1 MIIGLTGRNGAG
13 KGTVATWFTSRGFQY
28 TSMSDAIRRD
38 LRERGLAVTRDNLI
52 AGGRRLRTAGGA
64 AVLGTRSLDHIA
76 ATGGTQWVV
85 DSVRNPAEVEA
96 LRADP
101 TFALV
106 DVCAQA
112 RTRYERV
119 VARNRGG
126 DAESFAEFLRQ
137 EEAELNSTEAA
148 AQQLIATAALADLQV
163 DNDGDVDALYARLA
177 AAYPA
182 VAALPV
188 VNP

>member
-13 KGTVATWFTSRGFQY
+13 KGTVAEWFTSRGFQY

-38 LRERGLAVTRDNLI
+38 LRDRGLEVTRDNLI

-64 AVLGTRSLDHIA
+64 AVLGTHSLDHIT
-76 ATGGTQWVV
+76 ATGGDRWIV
-85 DSVRNPAEVEA
+85 DSVRNPAEVAA
-96 LRADP
+96 LRADAS
-101 TFALV
+101 FELI
-106 DVCAQA
+106 DVCAQP

-148 AQQLIATAALADLQV
+148 AQQLVATAALADRKF
-163 DNDGDVDALYARLA
+163 DNDGPVERLHAHLA
-177 AAYPA
+177 AVYPA

-188 VNP
+188 LKP